1 MIHFKEAGIKDIPL
15 IRELTYAVWPQ
26 TYADIL
32 TPEQTAYMLNMMYS
46 EASLQHQINTKLHR
60 FIIAFDDDD
69 AVGFASWSFTSG
81 KKICRLHKIYVLQN
95 RQGKGIGKK
104 LINHIIAVTRQA
116 GAAILELNVNRHNK
130 AKDFYIRQG
139 FRVVREED
147 IAIGNGYFM
156 NDYVMQ
162 KSISVQQ

>member
-26 TYADIL
+26 TYAEIL

-46 EASLQHQINTKLHR
+46 EASLQHQINTQLHR
-60 FIIAFDDDD
+60 FIIAFSDDN
-69 AVGFASWSFTSG
+69 AVGFASWSPAPG
-81 KKICRLHKIYVLQN
+81 EKIYRLHKIYVLQN
-95 RQGKGIGKK
+95 QQGKGIGKK
-104 LINHIIAVTRQA
+104 LIAHIIAAIRPK
-116 GAAILELNVNRHNK
+116 GAAILELNVNRNNK
-130 AKDFYIRQG
+130 ARDFYIRQG
-139 FRVVREED
+139 FRVAREED

-162 KSISVQQ
+162 KSINVQQ